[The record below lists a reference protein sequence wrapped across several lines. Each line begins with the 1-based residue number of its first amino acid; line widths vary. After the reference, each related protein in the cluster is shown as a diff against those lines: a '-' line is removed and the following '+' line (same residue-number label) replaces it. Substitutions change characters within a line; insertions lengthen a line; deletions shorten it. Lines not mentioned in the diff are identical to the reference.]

1 MTAAQRG
8 DGSAAAAA
16 AAWAAVNLATLL
28 LLLRPLLLPR
38 RRRPCCCDVRVR
50 RRSRRIP
57 SRSPLLF
64 DTNEIRWSFVIY
76 IQILFILVFTLSYY
90 IGERERSTQ
99 TTGKAPNV
107 LMPLLRVGAD
117 DDVDR
122 VVSGAEEG
130 TFKGGKDDFI
140 SVSRENEEEVK
151 HVGLTD

>member
-1 MTAAQRG
+1 MVA
-8 DGSAAAAA
+8 
-16 AAWAAVNLATLL
+16 
-28 LLLRPLLLPR
+28 R
-38 RRRPCCCDVRVR
+38 RRRRRRGLRSIWPHSSSFFALFFSLAVAVVVVVQRCCDVRVR

>member
-1 MTAAQRG
+1 MVA
-8 DGSAAAAA
+8 
-16 AAWAAVNLATLL
+16 
-28 LLLRPLLLPR
+28 R
-38 RRRPCCCDVRVR
+38 RRRRRRGLRSIWPHSSFFALFFSLAVAVVVVVQRCCDVRVR